1 MAIENAE
8 AMTGLGRPTW
18 LEIDLARIRGNYSTV
33 RDLVPVQTHIMC
45 VLKDDAYG
53 HGAVR
58 VAGALQEAGAD
69 WFALTTLEE
78 ALKLRNAGITGRM
91 LVFGNVPKT
100 AVPLAIRHHIAM
112 SIPSQDAGQE
122 MSTSAGHERVTVHLK
137 VDTGMGRA
145 GVLADGAMDALRS
158 LHELENVDVE
168 GLYSHFS
175 CADSDASYS
184 SMQFRRFE
192 KLLHQAT
199 VEGIRPPIAHISN
212 SAGILTMKQAMLEA
226 VRPGLLLYG
235 LSPLEGVPIPGL
247 KPALSF
253 KTRVVACKEVPA
265 GYGISYGRTY
275 LTFKPTLV
283 ALLPVGYSDGYS
295 RMLSNKAS
303 VLIRGRRAP
312 VIGRVT
318 MDIVMV
324 DVSDVPGVRVGDE
337 VVLIGEAGG
346 QRITAGD
353 LGSLMRSISWEVLT
367 LVGKL
372 VPRVYLDGDSPAP

>member
-1 MAIENAE
+1 MTIENAE
-8 AMTGLGRPTW
+8 TMTGLGRPTW
-18 LEIDLARIRGNYSTV
+18 LEIDLSRIRANYRVV
-33 RDLVPVQTHIMC
+33 RELVPAQTHIMC

-58 VAGALQEAGAD
+58 VAAALQEAGAE

-91 LVFGNVPKT
+91 LVFGGVPRT

-112 SIPSQDAGQE
+112 SIPGLDAGQE
-122 MSTSAGHERVTVHLK
+122 LSVSAGHERATVHLK

-145 GVLADGAMDALRS
+145 GVLVDGAMDALRG
-158 LHELENVDVE
+158 LKGLENIDVE

-175 CADSDASYS
+175 CADSDESYS
-184 SMQFRRFE
+184 SMQLRRFE

-199 VEGIRPPIAHISN
+199 AEGIRPPIAHISN
-212 SAGILTMKQAMLEA
+212 SAGILTMKQAMFEA

-235 LSPLEGVPIPGL
+235 LSPLEGVPISGL

-253 KTRVVACKEVPA
+253 KTRVVACKDVPA

-275 LTFKPTLV
+275 LTFKPTRI

-295 RMLSNKAS
+295 RLLSNKAS
-303 VLIRGRRAP
+303 VLIRERRAP

-318 MDIVMV
+318 MDIIMI
-324 DVSDVPGVRVGDE
+324 DVSGVPGAGVGDE

-353 LGSLMRSISWEVLT
+353 LGSMMRSISWEVLT

-372 VPRVYLDGDSPAP
+372 VPRVYLDGDLPAP